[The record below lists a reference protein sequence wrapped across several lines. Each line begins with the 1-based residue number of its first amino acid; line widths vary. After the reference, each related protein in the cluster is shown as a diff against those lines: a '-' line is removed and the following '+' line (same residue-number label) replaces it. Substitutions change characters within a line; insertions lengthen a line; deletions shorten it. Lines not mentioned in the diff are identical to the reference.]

1 MEKIDDSKKNLPVTE
16 KQKEIIEQILS
27 DYPDTKEMHEYEDY
41 LASPTIGTASEFIS
55 RAVEDNAESFLSKK
69 TYADY
74 IATRP
79 RAQRFGSHGLFT
91 DDGTEI
97 ELTNVSEDLNT
108 HRGNVWTA
116 IVSLRREDGER
127 LGFDDGIRWR
137 DMLRGHRDELAKNL
151 KISPEHLR
159 WFAAFHNESYHPH
172 VHMILYS
179 TVENEG
185 FLTKQGVNN
194 LRSAFAKDIFAQDLL
209 NEYEQQ
215 TAHRDELRS
224 QSKALIKDIVASIN
238 SGVYDNPEVEKLLM
252 TLADRLSKTKG
263 KKVYG
268 YLKADVK
275 AIVDSVVDELAK
287 DERIAELYD
296 LWYQRRENIIK
307 TYTKEMPPR
316 EPLSKNSEFK
326 PIRNAVIQ
334 SAMDIFLESIT
345 EDSQLDEVKGDELP
359 APDPRDIDIE
369 KDSSPPPITD
379 FERTKR
385 RAESGNKWE
394 QYNIA
399 KEYLDRESV
408 NYNPQ
413 EAIKWLVETAQQGY
427 TVAQY
432 KLGKLFLSGEDVPKN
447 PMYALRWL
455 EEAVDQG
462 NSYAEYLLGRTLLR
476 GEDLEKDLTRAEELL
491 RASAD
496 KGNRYAAYTLGKAY
510 LDGTEYQLNIPEA
523 LKYLQESAERGMPNA
538 QYILGKL
545 HLKGEHMPKDIGEA
559 IRLFRLAASSE
570 NSYAEYQL
578 GKLYLYGNEVERDY
592 DTAIRYLESSASHG
606 NPYAEQLLHT
616 VKNNRNWTAALGSLR
631 LIQHLA
637 RLIQNR
643 LEGERRENNG
653 IAIDRKL
660 RRQIAEKKEAH
671 GIRQ

>member
-41 LASPTIGTASEFIS
+41 LASPTVGTASEFIS
-55 RAVEDNAESFLSKK
+55 RAVEDNAESLMSKK

-97 ELTNVSEDLNT
+97 ELTNVSEELNM
-108 HRGNVWTA
+108 HKGNVWTA
-116 IVSLRREDGER
+116 IVSLRREDSER

-137 DMLRGHRDELAKNL
+137 DMLRSHRDELAKNL
-151 KISPEHLR
+151 KIPPENLR

-209 NEYEQQ
+209 NEYEHQ
-215 TAHRDELRS
+215 TAHRDELRN
-224 QSKALIKDIVASIN
+224 QSKALINDIVGRIN

-275 AIVDSVVDELAK
+275 AIVDKIVDELSK
-287 DERIAELYD
+287 DDRIAALYD

-316 EPLSKNSEFK
+316 VPLSRNNEFK

-334 SAMDIFLESIT
+334 SAMDILLESVA
-345 EDSQLDEVKGDELP
+345 EDSQLDEEKGDELP
-359 APDPRDIDIE
+359 ALDPSDTDIE

-385 RAESGNKWE
+385 CAESGNKWE
-394 QYNIA
+394 QYSLA
-399 KEYLDRESV
+399 KEYLNRDSEK
-408 NYNPQ
+408 YNPS
-413 EAIKWLVETAQQGY
+413 EAVKWLVESAQQGY

-432 KLGKLFLSGEDVPKN
+432 RLGKLFLSGEDVPKN

-455 EEAVDQG
+455 EEAIAQG
-462 NSYAEYLLGRTLLR
+462 NSYVEYLLGRTLLR

-510 LDGTEYQLNIPEA
+510 LDGTEYQQNIPEA

-545 HLKGEHMPKDIGEA
+545 HLKGEVIPKNVGEA

-616 VKNNRNWTAALGSLR
+616 VKNNRNWQAALGSHRLLR
-631 LIQHLA
+631 HLSK
-637 RLIQNR
+637 LIQNR

>member
-41 LASPTIGTASEFIS
+41 LASPTIATASEFIS
-55 RAVEDNAESFLSKK
+55 RAVEDNAESLLNKK

-97 ELTNVSEDLNT
+97 ELTNVSEELNI

-116 IVSLRREDGER
+116 IVSLRREDSER
-127 LGFDDGIRWR
+127 LGFADGIRWR
-137 DMLRGHRDELAKNL
+137 DMLRGQRDELAKNL
-151 KISPEHLR
+151 KISPDNLR

-179 TVENEG
+179 TIENEG

-215 TAHRDELRS
+215 TTHRDDLRS
-224 QSKALIKDIVASIN
+224 QSKALINDIVGRIN

-275 AIVDSVVDELAK
+275 AIVDKIVDELEM
-287 DERIAELYD
+287 DDRIATLYD

-316 EPLSKNSEFK
+316 EPLSRNSEFK

-334 SAMDIFLESIT
+334 SAMDILLERVT
-345 EDSQLDEVKGDELP
+345 EDSQLDEAADDELP
-359 APDPRDIDIE
+359 APEPSDTDIE
-369 KDSSPPPITD
+369 KDSRPPRMTD

-394 QYNIA
+394 QYSLA
-399 KEYLDRESV
+399 KEYLNRDSEK
-408 NYNPQ
+408 YNPS
-413 EAIKWLVETAQQGY
+413 EAVKWLVESAQQGY

-432 KLGKLFLSGEDVPKN
+432 RLGKLFLSG
-447 PMYALRWL
+447 A
-455 EEAVDQG
+455 
-462 NSYAEYLLGRTLLR
+462 
-476 GEDLEKDLTRAEELL
+476 
-491 RASAD
+491 
-496 KGNRYAAYTLGKAY
+496 
-510 LDGTEYQLNIPEA
+510 
-523 LKYLQESAERGMPNA
+523 
-538 QYILGKL
+538 
-545 HLKGEHMPKDIGEA
+545 
-559 IRLFRLAASSE
+559 
-570 NSYAEYQL
+570 
-578 GKLYLYGNEVERDY
+578 
-592 DTAIRYLESSASHG
+592 
-606 NPYAEQLLHT
+606 
-616 VKNNRNWTAALGSLR
+616 
-631 LIQHLA
+631 
-637 RLIQNR
+637 
-643 LEGERRENNG
+643 
-653 IAIDRKL
+653 
-660 RRQIAEKKEAH
+660 
-671 GIRQ
+671 